1 MGKISAEDSDLGF
14 NLLFRNDVLL
24 LESGIL
30 IFSFQMVDKVLQI

>member
-1 MGKISAEDSDLGF
+1 MGKISAEDSDLEF